1 MVVKRLIALACDL
14 IGGLFVG
21 LLLSIVSH
29 RSLVGLGI
37 VLGWLV
43 WAAFT
48 FYTYRRMQKCHKEVG
63 VVRQYDSKKCS
74 LCNLCV

>member
-37 VLGWLV
+37 VLGLIAWIV
-43 WAAFT
+43 FT
-48 FYTYRRMQKCHKEVG
+48 IYTYRRMQECRGSG
-63 VVRQYDSKKCS
+63 VIGHYDPNECS
-74 LCNLCV
+74 VCNLCV